1 MYLIFPYTNFILFYH
16 FIRYLFIY
24 LSGWIVGFMAINKN
38 NVVAVILIVIG
49 FFWTVNALLSLYLIK
64 QVHTLY
70 KGTGATVQ
78 DAQREAVIAAASNK
92 TIRDGAK
99 DAILRNAV

>member
-1 MYLIFPYTNFILFYH
+1 M
-16 FIRYLFIY
+16 FIY